1 MLLHS
6 TSEVSSPDLTPK
18 DIAKRARAIECMA
31 YVVSANTSEILG
43 VDIPGASTDGMS
55 KIVDDSGRVLASA
68 NSGESMAAYADIDLL
83 ALRVRRRRPGMPNV
97 LSRLPRAA
105 ISLGLS
111 RAPLQPNG
119 FMSGTRVRLPER
131 REFAER
137 QQQVIRAL
145 HGNDEGPR

>member
-1 MLLHS
+1 MKLLGCPECPNS
-6 TSEVSSPDLTPK
+6 TTAVHATHVNPT
-18 DIAKRARAIECMA
+18 
-31 YVVSANTSEILG
+31 
-43 VDIPGASTDGMS
+43 
-55 KIVDDSGRVLASA
+55 
-68 NSGESMAAYADIDLL
+68 DIDLL